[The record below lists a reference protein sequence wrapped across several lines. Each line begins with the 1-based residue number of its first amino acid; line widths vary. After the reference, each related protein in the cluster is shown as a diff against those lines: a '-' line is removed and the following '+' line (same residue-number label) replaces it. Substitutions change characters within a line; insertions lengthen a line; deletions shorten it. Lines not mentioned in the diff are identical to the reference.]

1 MPPLLFFLFFCILAI
16 VLVATAA
23 GLHFLESQ
31 RKKQVTGILRTLEG
45 KPRREE
51 ESNLLLDPPN
61 PDNLLQRLAASL
73 NLTTTLENA
82 LMQSGLNWSVNELM
96 IAMGSGAAAGIILGW
111 WLNLFVFWPL
121 SSLLFGAAL
130 GALPYG
136 YVRFKRQRRMAAFE
150 EQFPEALDFLARSMR
165 AGHAFTISLRMASED
180 MPDPLGLEFRTLF
193 NEQNLGAPLDT
204 ALYNLAERVP
214 LLDVRFF
221 VSAVILQK
229 QTGGNLGEI
238 LTRLG
243 QVIRQRFQLK
253 GQVKAASAHGR
264 ITALVLTILPAATA
278 VLMLMAAPAY
288 LQSMLDD
295 PDGKKLIAGSIV
307 GQIVGQLVIR
317 KIIRIK
323 V

>member
-1 MPPLLFFLFFCILAI
+1 VPVSLPLFLVLFTFVLLSIAIGLKFHEWSRKREISAMLRTAAENPIPGGAQLLRNMAAKRPSLEAWLEHLALLDKTKKLIQQAGVNWTPGGLILAMAGGAVGAL
-16 VLVATAA
+16 VLSRMLPALFAFTGTSAA
-23 GLHFLESQ
+23 LA
-31 RKKQVTGILRTLEG
+31 
-45 KPRREE
+45 
-51 ESNLLLDPPN
+51 LLLAAVPC
-61 PDNLLQRLAASL
+61 LYLRRKRMRRL
-73 NLTTTLENA
+73 
-82 LMQSGLNWSVNELM
+82 
-96 IAMGSGAAAGIILGW
+96 
-111 WLNLFVFWPL
+111 
-121 SSLLFGAAL
+121 
-130 GALPYG
+130 
-136 YVRFKRQRRMAAFE
+136 AAFE

-165 AGHAFTISLRMASED
+165 AGHAFTISLRMASD
-180 MPDPLGLEFRTLF
+180 DLPDPLGLEFRTLF
-193 NEQNLGAPLDT
+193 NEQNLGAPLET

-278 VLMLMAAPAY
+278 ILMMMAAPTY
-288 LQSMLDD
+288 LRSMFDD
-295 PDGKKLIAGSIV
+295 PDGRKLIAGSIV

>member
-1 MPPLLFFLFFCILAI
+1 VPVSLPLFLVLFTFVLLSIAFGLKFYEWMRKREMSAMLRTAAEDPIPGGAQLLRNIAAKPPQLEVWLEHFALLEKTKKLTQQAGVDWTPGGLLLAMAGGAAAAI
-16 VLVATAA
+16 VL
-23 GLHFLESQ
+23 S
-31 RKKQVTGILRTLEG
+31 VTMPALFARTG
-45 KPRREE
+45 T
-51 ESNLLLDPPN
+51 S
-61 PDNLLQRLAASL
+61 
-73 NLTTTLENA
+73 
-82 LMQSGLNWSVNELM
+82 
-96 IAMGSGAAAGIILGW
+96 AAAA
-111 WLNLFVFWPL
+111 VFL
-121 SSLLFGAAL
+121 A
-130 GALPYG
+130 ALPYL
-136 YVRFKRQRRMAAFE
+136 YLRRKRTRRLAAFE

-180 MPDPLGLEFRTLF
+180 LPDPLGLEFRTLF

-204 ALYNLAERVP
+204 ALYSLVDRVP

-278 VLMLMAAPAY
+278 VLMTIAAPSY
-288 LQSMLDD
+288 LKSMFDD
-295 PDGKKLIAGSIV
+295 PDGRKLIAGSV
-307 GQIVGQLVIR
+307 VAQIVGQLVMR

>member
-1 MPPLLFFLFFCILAI
+1 VRLSLALFLVLFTFVLLSIVIGLKFYEWWRKREMSAMLRTAAEDPIPGNTPLLRSI
-16 VLVATAA
+16 AA
-23 GLHFLESQ
+23 KRPQLEVWLEHLTLLEKT
-31 RKKQVTGILRTLEG
+31 RKLIRQAGVNWTPGG
-45 KPRREE
+45 
-51 ESNLLLDPPN
+51 LLLTMAGGAVGAV
-61 PDNLLQRLAASL
+61 LLSL
-73 NLTTTLENA
+73 MLPA
-82 LMQSGLNWSVNELM
+82 
-96 IAMGSGAAAGIILGW
+96 
-111 WLNLFVFWPL
+111 LFVWAGTSTAL
-121 SSLLFGAAL
+121 AVLFA
-130 GALPYG
+130 ALPYLLL
-136 YVRFKRQRRMAAFE
+136 RRKRTRRLAAFE

-180 MPDPLGLEFRTLF
+180 LPDPLGLEFRTLF

-204 ALYNLAERVP
+204 ALSSLAERIP

-221 VSAVILQK
+221 VSAVVLQK

-243 QVIRQRFQLK
+243 QIIRGRFQLK
-253 GQVKAASAHGR
+253 GQVKAASAHAR
-264 ITALVLTILPAATA
+264 VTALVLTILPAATA
-278 VLMLMAAPAY
+278 VLMMMAAPTY
-288 LQSMLDD
+288 LQSMLND

>member
-1 MPPLLFFLFFCILAI
+1 VPVTLALFLVLFTFVLLSIAL
-16 VLVATAA
+16 
-23 GLHFLESQ
+23 GLKFYEWW
-31 RKKQVTGILRTLEG
+31 RKREMSAMLRTVTSDPVPGGSQLLRDLAGSRPQLEIWLERAALLEKMKKLIQQAG
-45 KPRREE
+45 VDWTPGG
-51 ESNLLLDPPN
+51 LLLMM
-61 PDNLLQRLAASL
+61 A
-73 NLTTTLENA
+73 
-82 LMQSGLNWSVNELM
+82 
-96 IAMGSGAAAGIILGW
+96 GAACVSLPLKLLRPG
-111 WLNLFVFWPL
+111 LFSIPGTSAVLAVFLASMPYL
-121 SSLLFGAAL
+121 FLRHKRSSRLD
-130 GALPYG
+130 
-136 YVRFKRQRRMAAFE
+136 QFE

-204 ALYNLAERVP
+204 ALYNLAGRVP

-221 VSAVILQK
+221 VSAVILQR

-243 QVIRQRFQLK
+243 QVIRGRFQLK

-264 ITALVLTILPAATA
+264 VTALVLSILPAVTA
-278 VLMLMAAPAY
+278 VLMMLAAPAY
-288 LQSMLDD
+288 LKSMLDD

>member
-1 MPPLLFFLFFCILAI
+1 MLPAFFVYPGTSAALA
-16 VLVATAA
+16 
-23 GLHFLESQ
+23 
-31 RKKQVTGILRTLEG
+31 
-45 KPRREE
+45 
-51 ESNLLLDPPN
+51 LLL
-61 PDNLLQRLAASL
+61 A
-73 NLTTTLENA
+73 
-82 LMQSGLNWSVNELM
+82 
-96 IAMGSGAAAGIILGW
+96 
-111 WLNLFVFWPL
+111 
-121 SSLLFGAAL
+121 
-130 GALPYG
+130 ALPYM
-136 YVRFKRQRRMAAFE
+136 VLRRKRTRRLAAFE

-180 MPDPLGLEFRTLF
+180 LPDPLGLEFRTLF

-204 ALYNLAERVP
+204 ALANLAERIP

-221 VSAVILQK
+221 VSAVVLQK

-243 QVIRQRFQLK
+243 YVIRQRFQLK

-278 VLMLMAAPAY
+278 ILMLLAAPTY

-295 PDGKKLIAGSIV
+295 PDGQKLIAGSIV

>member
-1 MPPLLFFLFFCILAI
+1 MPVSLPLFLVLFTW
-16 VLVATAA
+16 VLLSIALGLKFYEWWRKREMSAMLRTAA
-23 GLHFLESQ
+23 EDPTPGRAQLLRNLTAKRPQLEVWLEHLSLLEKT
-31 RKKQVTGILRTLEG
+31 KKLIQQAGVDWTPGG
-45 KPRREE
+45 
-51 ESNLLLDPPN
+51 LLL
-61 PDNLLQRLAASL
+61 
-73 NLTTTLENA
+73 
-82 LMQSGLNWSVNELM
+82 
-96 IAMGSGAAAGIILGW
+96 AMAGGAAGAMVLSLMLPALFRFAG
-111 WLNLFVFWPL
+111 
-121 SSLLFGAAL
+121 SSTAAAFLLA
-130 GALPYG
+130 ALPYG
-136 YVRFKRQRRMAAFE
+136 YLRRKRTRRLAAFE

-180 MPDPLGLEFRTLF
+180 LPDPLGLEFRTLF

-204 ALYNLAERVP
+204 ALNNLAERVP

-221 VSAVILQK
+221 ISAVILQK

-243 QVIRQRFQLK
+243 HVIRERFRLK

-264 ITALVLTILPAATA
+264 VTSLVLTILPAATA
-278 VLMLMAAPAY
+278 VLMMMAAPAY
-288 LQSMLDD
+288 LMSMFTD
-295 PDGKKLIAGSIV
+295 PDGRKLIAGSIV

>member
-1 MPPLLFFLFFCILAI
+1 
-16 VLVATAA
+16 
-23 GLHFLESQ
+23 
-31 RKKQVTGILRTLEG
+31 
-45 KPRREE
+45 
-51 ESNLLLDPPN
+51 
-61 PDNLLQRLAASL
+61 
-73 NLTTTLENA
+73 
-82 LMQSGLNWSVNELM
+82 
-96 IAMGSGAAAGIILGW
+96 
-111 WLNLFVFWPL
+111 
-121 SSLLFGAAL
+121 
-130 GALPYG
+130 
-136 YVRFKRQRRMAAFE
+136 
-150 EQFPEALDFLARSMR
+150 
-165 AGHAFTISLRMASED
+165 MASED
-180 MPDPLGLEFRTLF
+180 LPDPLGLEFRTLF

-204 ALYNLAERVP
+204 ALYSLVDRVP

-278 VLMLMAAPAY
+278 VLMTIAAPSY
-288 LQSMLDD
+288 LKSMFDD
-295 PDGKKLIAGSIV
+295 PDGRKLIAGSV
-307 GQIVGQLVIR
+307 VAQIVGQLVMR

>member
-1 MPPLLFFLFFCILAI
+1 MPVSWPLFLVLFTW
-16 VLVATAA
+16 VLLSIALGLKFYEWWRKREMSAMLRTAA
-23 GLHFLESQ
+23 EDPAPRGAQ
-31 RKKQVTGILRTLEG
+31 ILRDMSGKRPRLEVW
-45 KPRREE
+45 
-51 ESNLLLDPPN
+51 LD
-61 PDNLLQRLAASL
+61 RL
-73 NLTTTLENA
+73 
-82 LMQSGLNWSVNELM
+82 
-96 IAMGSGAAAGIILGW
+96 
-111 WLNLFVFWPL
+111 
-121 SSLLFGAAL
+121 SLLEKTKALIQQAGVTWTPAGYVMATVVAAL
-130 GALPYG
+130 GGVILTLMVPVLKSRTGAAPAIAAVLAALPYM
-136 YVRFKRQRRMAAFE
+136 YLRRKRTRRMAAFE

-180 MPDPLGLEFRTLF
+180 LPDPLGLEFRTLF

-204 ALYNLAERVP
+204 ALSNLSSRVP

-221 VSAVILQK
+221 QSAVLLQK

-243 QVIRQRFQLK
+243 QIIRERFKLK

-264 ITALVLTILPAATA
+264 VTALVLTILPAATGI
-278 VLMLMAAPAY
+278 LMMVVAPAY
-288 LQSMLDD
+288 MLSMVVD

-307 GQIVGQLVIR
+307 GQIVGQLIIR

>member
-1 MPPLLFFLFFCILAI
+1 VLFA
-16 VLVATAA
+16 
-23 GLHFLESQ
+23 
-31 RKKQVTGILRTLEG
+31 
-45 KPRREE
+45 
-51 ESNLLLDPPN
+51 
-61 PDNLLQRLAASL
+61 
-73 NLTTTLENA
+73 
-82 LMQSGLNWSVNELM
+82 
-96 IAMGSGAAAGIILGW
+96 
-111 WLNLFVFWPL
+111 
-121 SSLLFGAAL
+121 
-130 GALPYG
+130 ALPYLLL
-136 YVRFKRQRRMAAFE
+136 RRKRTRRLAAFE

-180 MPDPLGLEFRTLF
+180 LPDPLGLEFRTLF

-204 ALYNLAERVP
+204 ALSSLAERIP

-221 VSAVILQK
+221 VSAVVLQK

-243 QVIRQRFQLK
+243 QIIRGRFQLK
-253 GQVKAASAHGR
+253 GQVKAASAHAR
-264 ITALVLTILPAATA
+264 VTALVLTILPAATA
-278 VLMLMAAPAY
+278 VLMMMAAPTY
-288 LQSMLDD
+288 LQSMLND

>member
-1 MPPLLFFLFFCILAI
+1 MPVSLPLFLVLFTF
-16 VLVATAA
+16 VLLSIAFGLKFYEWWRKREMSAMLRTAA
-23 GLHFLESQ
+23 EEPVIGGSQLLRNIAAKRPQLEVWLEHFALLGKIKKLIQQAGVSWTPGGLLAMSAGGA
-31 RKKQVTGILRTLEG
+31 VAALLIASSMLPAAI
-45 KPRREE
+45 PRA
-51 ESNLLLDPPN
+51 
-61 PDNLLQRLAASL
+61 AASA
-73 NLTTTLENA
+73 TLAVFVA
-82 LMQSGLNWSVNELM
+82 L
-96 IAMGSGAAAGIILGW
+96 
-111 WLNLFVFWPL
+111 
-121 SSLLFGAAL
+121 
-130 GALPYG
+130 LPTLYL
-136 YVRFKRQRRMAAFE
+136 RHKRTRRLAAFE

-193 NEQNLGAPLDT
+193 NEQNLGAPIDV
-204 ALYNLAERVP
+204 ALYNLADRVP

-243 QVIRQRFQLK
+243 QVIRERFRLK
-253 GQVKAASAHGR
+253 GAVKAASAHGR
-264 ITALVLTILPAATA
+264 VTALVLSILPAATA
-278 VLMLMAAPAY
+278 VLMIMAAPAY
-288 LQSMLDD
+288 LKSMYDD

>member
-1 MPPLLFFLFFCILAI
+1 VRFSLALFLLLFTF
-16 VLVATAA
+16 VLLSIAL
-23 GLHFLESQ
+23 GLKFYEWW
-31 RKKQVTGILRTLEG
+31 R
-45 KPRREE
+45 RREM
-51 ESNLLLDPPN
+51 SAMLRPAADDAGPRGTQLLRNLNAQRSHLEVWLEHLTLLERTKKLIQQAGVNWTPG
-61 PDNLLQRLAASL
+61 RLI
-73 NLTTTLENA
+73 LTMAGGAIGTLA
-82 LMQSGLNWSVNELM
+82 LSKMLP
-96 IAMGSGAAAGIILGW
+96 A
-111 WLNLFVFWPL
+111 LFAYPGT
-121 SSLLFGAAL
+121 SAAL
-130 GALPYG
+130 AVLLAALPYL
-136 YVRFKRQRRMAAFE
+136 YLRRKRAHRSAAFE

-180 MPDPLGLEFRTLF
+180 LPDPLGLEFRTLF
-193 NEQNLGAPLDT
+193 NEQNLGSPLDT
-204 ALYNLAERVP
+204 ALYNLVDRVP

-238 LTRLG
+238 LTRLAH
-243 QVIRQRFQLK
+243 VIRQRFQLK

-278 VLMLMAAPAY
+278 VLMLIAAPAY
-288 LQSMLDD
+288 LRSMFDD

>member
-1 MPPLLFFLFFCILAI
+1 VPVSLPLFLVLFTFVLLSIAFGLKFYEWTRKREMSAMLRTAAEDPVPGGAQLLRNIAAKKPTLEAWLEHLALLEKIKKLIQQAGVDWTPGGLILAM
-16 VLVATAA
+16 A
-23 GLHFLESQ
+23 G
-31 RKKQVTGILRTLEG
+31 
-45 KPRREE
+45 
-51 ESNLLLDPPN
+51 
-61 PDNLLQRLAASL
+61 
-73 NLTTTLENA
+73 
-82 LMQSGLNWSVNELM
+82 
-96 IAMGSGAAAGIILGW
+96 GAAAALVLSW
-111 WLNLFVFWPL
+111 VLPALFAFTGTSTAL
-121 SSLLFGAAL
+121 ALLFAAF
-130 GALPYG
+130 PYL
-136 YVRFKRQRRMAAFE
+136 YLRRKRTSRLAAFE

-165 AGHAFTISLRMASED
+165 AGHAFTISLRMASD
-180 MPDPLGLEFRTLF
+180 DLPDPLGLEFRTLF

-204 ALYNLAERVP
+204 ALYNLAERIP

-264 ITALVLTILPAATA
+264 ITALVLTVLPAATA
-278 VLMLMAAPAY
+278 ILMMMAAPTY
-288 LQSMLDD
+288 LKSMFDD

-307 GQIVGQLVIR
+307 GQILGQLLIR

>member
-1 MPPLLFFLFFCILAI
+1 MRAFLPLFLALFTFVLLAVALGLKFYEWWRRREMSAILLTAVEDPRPGGSQLLLNSTGKRPLLEVLLERMALLEKTKKLLQQSGANWTPGGLILTMAGGA
-16 VLVATAA
+16 VGALVASRMLPEVFAYKGTSAA
-23 GLHFLESQ
+23 
-31 RKKQVTGILRTLEG
+31 
-45 KPRREE
+45 
-51 ESNLLLDPPN
+51 
-61 PDNLLQRLAASL
+61 LAAL
-73 NLTTTLENA
+73 
-82 LMQSGLNWSVNELM
+82 
-96 IAMGSGAAAGIILGW
+96 IA
-111 WLNLFVFWPL
+111 
-121 SSLLFGAAL
+121 
-130 GALPYG
+130 ALPYL
-136 YVRFKRQRRMAAFE
+136 YLRRKRTLRSAAFE
-150 EQFPEALDFLARSMR
+150 QQFPEALDFLARSMR

-180 MPDPLGLEFRTLF
+180 MPDPVGLEFRTLF

-204 ALYNLAERVP
+204 ALYNLADRVP

-238 LTRLG
+238 LTRLAH
-243 QVIRQRFQLK
+243 VIRQRFQLK

-264 ITALVLTILPAATA
+264 ITALVLTILPAATC
-278 VLMLMAAPAY
+278 VLMILAAPAY
-288 LQSMLDD
+288 LKSMFDD